1 MSPGLQFEGD
11 LNFYVS
17 ISVQL
22 IVVGMVEGDFYRVL
36 WKSVVLENESSLY
49 IYETQLVCFQSQIC
63 GCRKYPL
70 LTSRGR

>member
-22 IVVGMVEGDFYRVL
+22 IVVMVEGDFYRVL
-36 WKSVVLENESSLY
+36 WKSVVLENKSSLY
-49 IYETQLVCFQSQIC
+49 I
-63 GCRKYPL
+63 
-70 LTSRGR
+70 

>member
-36 WKSVVLENESSLY
+36 WKSVVLENKSSLY
-49 IYETQLVCFQSQIC
+49 I
-63 GCRKYPL
+63 
-70 LTSRGR
+70 